1 MSKFFIR
8 TGTFNIKSLIPFL
21 LALAQVIIF
30 IIDLYYPEEKSSFTM
45 NSYSTGL
52 GQIAIIILPYIKCF
66 SISSQKK
73 EKRCKCSKKIVCII
87 LFYFFLAQ

>member
-1 MSKFFIR
+1 MSKFIIR
-8 TGTFNIKSLIPFL
+8 TGTFNIKLLIPFL

-66 SISSQKK
+66 LFQVRKRKK
-73 EKRCKCSKKIVCII
+73 DVNVQKKIVCII